1 MRNEHVVKQ
10 MVKETKKSTQEK
22 GALKGIEWW
31 QLSLIGIGSI
41 IGAGFLLGTG
51 LSIKSAGTSMIF
63 AYLLGG
69 IIAFLTFT
77 ALAEMSVNDPQPG
90 SFRTY
95 AKLAFGHRMGFVSG
109 WMYWISGV
117 LIMSSEV
124 TALSIFTQYWFH
136 QVPLWIF
143 AIIYSVLALGI
154 NLLGMSNF
162 GKIETVFAI
171 IKMSTLVA
179 FILFGVLL
187 LCGVITPGTAKIHPG
202 TVFHISNLFPNGIT
216 GWWSSLIF
224 ALFSFG
230 GIAVI
235 GVTSNELKRKKDVS
249 KSGITLIM
257 ALIFLYVLSL
267 FMVVSMVSWT
277 KINEDESPF
286 VTALSSFPIP
296 YLGTI
301 FNIIIISAAF
311 STMVGS
317 LFSITKVLVSLSN
330 DGDAPESFSRIT
342 KKGIPIRA
350 LLLGISGLAASIIVS
365 FLLPSTVYEY
375 LTTAAGVT
383 LIMNWC
389 IILSSQ
395 IKHRKTYL
403 RKEGKHTFKM
413 AGAPFT
419 SYAGI
424 ILIGFVLV
432 GGLFRTNER
441 YGLFISLGII
451 FIIFV
456 IYTFLIGGRD
466 KREKR
471 KNDVI

>member
-1 MRNEHVVKQ
+1 MRNEHTVKQ
-10 MVKETKKSTQEK
+10 MVNNSKKHEREK
-22 GALKGIEWW
+22 GNTKGIQWW

-51 LSIKSAGTSMIF
+51 LSIKTAGTSMIF

-69 IIAFLTFT
+69 IIAFLAFS
-77 ALAEMSVNDPQPG
+77 ALAEMSVHDPQPG

-95 AKLAFGHRMGFVSG
+95 ARLAFGERIGFVSG

-136 QVPLWIF
+136 HVPLWIF
-143 AIIYSVLALGI
+143 AIIYSVLGLGI
-154 NLLGMSNF
+154 NLLGMRNF
-162 GKIETVFAI
+162 GKIETLFAVVKI
-171 IKMSTLVA
+171 STLVI
-179 FILFGVLL
+179 FILFGLL
-187 LCGVITPGTAKIHPG
+187 LLFGVISAGTTRIHPG
-202 TVFHISNLFPNGIT
+202 TVFHMTSLFPHGFT

-235 GVTSNELKRKKDVS
+235 GVTSNELKHKKDVS
-249 KSGITLIM
+249 KSGIVLIITL
-257 ALIFLYVLSL
+257 LCLYVLSL

-277 KINEDESPF
+277 KIDEGESPF
-286 VTALSSFPIP
+286 VTALSNFPIP

-317 LFSITKVLVSLSN
+317 LFSITKVMVSLSN
-330 DGDAPESFSRIT
+330 DGEAPKTFSKTT
-342 KKGIPIRA
+342 KKGVPLHA
-350 LLLGISGLAASIIVS
+350 LLLGFLGLAAAIIVS
-365 FLLPSTVYEY
+365 LFLPSTVYEY

-383 LIMNWC
+383 LILNWC
-389 IILSSQ
+389 IILASQ
-395 IKHRKTYL
+395 IKYRKTYL
-403 RKEGKHTFKM
+403 DQSKVSFKM
-413 AGAPFT
+413 SGSPFT
-419 SYAGI
+419 SYSGI
-424 ILIGFVLV
+424 VLIVFVLC
-432 GGLFRTNER
+432 GGLFRPNER

-451 FIIFV
+451 LIIFLA
-456 IYTFLIGGRD
+456 YSFFGG
-466 KREKR
+466 KR
-471 KNDVI
+471 KGN